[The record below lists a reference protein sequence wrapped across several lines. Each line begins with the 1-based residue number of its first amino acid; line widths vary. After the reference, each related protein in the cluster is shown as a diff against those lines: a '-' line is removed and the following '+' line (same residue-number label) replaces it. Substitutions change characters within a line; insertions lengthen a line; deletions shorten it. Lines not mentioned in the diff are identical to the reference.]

1 VVRDC
6 NMLKQDLYNKL
17 FLTREAIKRAGSK
30 ANDSLVSLIVVDCS
44 TSVCKV
50 RTKLQQIVA
59 WVFER
64 ILGGSGAWKADTWHP
79 RATPAAAFA
88 RHAKSLNQ
96 CSWSDQAR
104 LR

>member
-1 VVRDC
+1 MVRDC
-6 NMLKQDLYNKL
+6 NMLKQDLYTEL

-50 RTKLQQIVA
+50 RTKLQHIVA

-64 ILGGSGAWKADTWHP
+64 ILGGSGACSSYRTIARCDIK
-79 RATPAAAFA
+79 PA
-88 RHAKSLNQ
+88 SV
-96 CSWSDQAR
+96 
-104 LR
+104 

>member
-1 VVRDC
+1 MVRDC
-6 NMLKQDLYNKL
+6 NMLKQDLYTEL

-64 ILGGSGAWKADTWHP
+64 ILGGSGAWRQGASMPRQP
-79 RATPAAAFA
+79 RAPSAPE
-88 RHAKSLNQ
+88 RS
-96 CSWSDQAR
+96 
-104 LR
+104 

>member
-1 VVRDC
+1 MVRDC
-6 NMLKQDLYNKL
+6 NMLKQDLYTEL

-64 ILGGSGAWKADTWHP
+64 ILGGSGAWLEQGKHLAPVVGCASDDELCI
-79 RATPAAAFA
+79 
-88 RHAKSLNQ
+88 RHIVQRPK
-96 CSWSDQAR
+96 
-104 LR
+104 